1 MTFSITI
8 LSVKS
13 LFSTLSINDT
23 TKMTLN
29 LTILCHYDERR
40 YADHRILFIAML
52 NVIMQSVI
60 MLNVMMLSVI
70 ILNVII
76 LNVIFVG
83 VIMLNAIM
91 MSVVAPTIF
100 KNVASLRKVFCLS
113 ILLKVSHSSTL

>member
-1 MTFSITI
+1 M
-8 LSVKS
+8 
-13 LFSTLSINDT
+13 TLS
-23 TKMTLN
+23 

-40 YADHRILFIAML
+40 YADHCVLFIATL
-52 NVIMQSVI
+52 NAIMQSVI
-60 MLNVMMLSVI
+60 MLNVMMLSVIILIVIILNVIILNVIILNVI

-91 MSVVAPTIF
+91 TSVAALTIF